1 MRTERLL
8 SYICCIGAFILY
20 GCADGGIDDNPSSGT
35 QEQLAPPVLVPG
47 DVTTTSI
54 SVGWSAVDNASG
66 YACRVNEG
74 EETVTDSVSWTVTGL
89 ESGTR
94 YRISVR
100 ALGDGG
106 RYGDS
111 PWSDIEL
118 STDEAGM
125 FAFSLLFHEP

>member
-1 MRTERLL
+1 M
-8 SYICCIGAFILY
+8 Y
-20 GCADGGIDDNPSSGT
+20 
-35 QEQLAPPVLVPG
+35 
-47 DVTTTSI
+47 
-54 SVGWSAVDNASG
+54 ASG

-125 FAFSLLFHEP
+125 FAFSFRRTGDSFYCKVVPQDSELPYYYYFMSRERWM